1 MFTIYFFSQIPPQN
15 RLKSL
20 HQGTVSPRRIY
31 IFGANIDI
39 ILKSCKQNRTFF
51 KKKPKNLRF

>member
-1 MFTIYFFSQIPPQN
+1 MFTIIYFSQTSPQIAPE
-15 RLKSL
+15 SL
-20 HQGTVSPRRIY
+20 HQGTVSPIRIY

-51 KKKPKNLRF
+51 

>member
-1 MFTIYFFSQIPPQN
+1 MLYFYFFSQISPQIAP
-15 RLKSL
+15 KSL

-39 ILKSCKQNRTFF
+39 ILKSCKQNRIFF
-51 KKKPKNLRF
+51 